1 MARDGYVNNNTRL
14 WCYRPDVLRGF
25 TELRGLLMREST
37 LTEREIA
44 VLVTATASAGSDSYC
59 ALAWGSRLAELA
71 GDDAAAAVLSGSCTV
86 ALNERESALAN
97 WARSVVTGP
106 AATTSAQ
113 VDALHASGLTDREIF
128 DATTFV
134 AFRLAFSIVDSSLGA
149 APDSQLVMKAPAAVA
164 AAVSFGRRPDAGP
177 A

>member
-59 ALAWGSRLAELA
+59 ALAWAADLPSSR
-71 GDDAAAAVLSGSCTV
+71 
-86 ALNERESALAN
+86 
-97 WARSVVTGP
+97 
-106 AATTSAQ
+106 ATTRQPLS
-113 VDALHASGLTDREIF
+113 F
-128 DATTFV
+128 
-134 AFRLAFSIVDSSLGA
+134 
-149 APDSQLVMKAPAAVA
+149 PDPA
-164 AAVSFGRRPDAGP
+164 R
-177 A
+177 